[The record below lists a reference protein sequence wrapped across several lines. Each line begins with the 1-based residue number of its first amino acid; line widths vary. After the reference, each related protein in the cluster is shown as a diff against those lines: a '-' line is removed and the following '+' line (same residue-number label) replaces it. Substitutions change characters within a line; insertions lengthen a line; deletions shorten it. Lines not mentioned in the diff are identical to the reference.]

1 MNFERNAEHS
11 LIRKEIRNIINK
23 ELVPIAAEIDETEQ
37 FPMDLFKKLGKLGY
51 FSLILPENY
60 GGGGRDFFGTA
71 IVAEE
76 LARVCPGM
84 YTSAFGHIFCS
95 HWIDMFGTDDQKD
108 KYLSPL
114 AEVDHI
120 GAIAITEP
128 DAGSD
133 VSGIITTAAFDGD
146 DYIINGRK
154 TFISNGPIAD
164 TICVVARTSDET
176 TEKGISTFIFE
187 TKTPG
192 FHAEKPMNKLGNRA
206 SLTSEIAFED
216 CRVPKENLLGTK
228 HKSLSETTKFF
239 AFERVLVAVACAGI
253 TEAALD
259 ASKEYAMQ
267 RVQFGKKIASFQ
279 SIQEMLADMATDI
292 YATRCMSW
300 DILDRMQKGEH
311 PVSEASMSKVFG
323 SEMVM
328 KHTIN
333 AVQIFG
339 GYGYT
344 KDFPVERYFRDAKLF
359 AIGGGTSQIQ
369 RMIIARGLL
378 GR

>member
-1 MNFERNAEHS
+1 MNFERNAEHTV
-11 LIRKEIRNIINK
+11 IRKEIRNIINK
-23 ELVPIAAEIDETEQ
+23 ELVPIAAEIDEKEQ
-37 FPMDLFKKLGKLGY
+37 FPMDLFKKIGKLGY
-51 FSLILPENY
+51 LSLILPEEY

-76 LARVCPGM
+76 LARVCPGL

-95 HWIDMFGTDDQKD
+95 HWIDMFGTSEQRE
-108 KYLSPL
+108 KYLPSL
-114 AEVDHI
+114 ANADHI

-133 VSGIITTAAFDGD
+133 VSGIITSAVEDGD
-146 DYIINGRK
+146 HYIINGRK

-164 TICVVARTSDET
+164 TICVVSRTPDEKSD
-176 TEKGISTFIFE
+176 KGISTFIFD

-192 FHAEKPMNKLGNRA
+192 FHAEEPMNKLGNRA
-206 SLTSEIAFED
+206 SLTSEIAFEN
-216 CRVPKENLLGTK
+216 CRVPKETLLGTK

-239 AFERVLVAVACAGI
+239 AFERVLVAVACAAI
-253 TEAALD
+253 TEAALT

-267 RVQFGKKIASFQ
+267 REQFGKKIAFFQ

-292 YATRCMSW
+292 YATRCMSF
-300 DILDRMQKGEH
+300 DVLDRMEKGEH

-323 SEMVM
+323 SEMVIR
-328 KHTIN
+328 HTSN
-333 AVQIFG
+333 AIQIFG

-344 KDFPVERYFRDAKLF
+344 KDFPVERYFRDARLF

-369 RMIIARGLL
+369 RMIIARGIL
-378 GR
+378 GK